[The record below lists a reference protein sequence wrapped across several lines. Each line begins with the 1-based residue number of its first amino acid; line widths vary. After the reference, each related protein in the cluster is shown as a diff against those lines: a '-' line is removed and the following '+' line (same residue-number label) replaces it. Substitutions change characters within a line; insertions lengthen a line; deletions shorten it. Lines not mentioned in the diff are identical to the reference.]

1 MGGTIVRNALLRR
14 TVLSASAASLALLAT
29 ACGASDKGD
38 AKASGPASS
47 SASAPA
53 AQSAKGKSDAE
64 LAPLLVAQADLADH
78 VLKPVSA
85 EDAKG
90 GEASKSDKPE
100 CVPLVKAQSTAAI
113 GTASGIARIA
123 VVAKGK
129 EPAAGASPEEK
140 VKAAMDALKATATS
154 VTLQSYDGKGAAEAF
169 GQLKSAAAPCAGGY
183 TADQGGESGK
193 ITKLTPAAPVTGG
206 DEALAYTVVGDA
218 DGEPFTTQLVVVRKG
233 NTLAT
238 FSAISLGGVAEQPTA
253 VVAAQLKKLG

>member
-14 TVLSASAASLALLAT
+14 TVLSASAASLVLLVT
-29 ACGASDKGD
+29 ACGGSDKAD
-38 AKASGPASS
+38 AKPSGPASS

-53 AQSAKGKSDAE
+53 AKGKTDAE
-64 LAPLLVAQADLADH
+64 LTPLLVSQADLTDH
-78 VLKPVSA
+78 VLKPISA

-90 GEASKSDKPE
+90 GEASTSDKPE
-100 CVPLVKAQSTAAI
+100 CLPLVKAQSTAAI

-129 EPAAGASPEEK
+129 EPAADASPEEK
-140 VKAAMDALKATATS
+140 LKAAMDALKATATS
-154 VTLQSYDGKGAAEAF
+154 VTLQSYEGKGAAEAF
-169 GQLKSAAAPCAGGY
+169 GQLKSASAPCAGGY
-183 TADQGGESGK
+183 TANQGGESGK
-193 ITKLTPAAPVTGG
+193 ISKVTPAAPVAGG

-238 FSAISLGGVAEQPTA
+238 FSAISLGGAAEQPTA